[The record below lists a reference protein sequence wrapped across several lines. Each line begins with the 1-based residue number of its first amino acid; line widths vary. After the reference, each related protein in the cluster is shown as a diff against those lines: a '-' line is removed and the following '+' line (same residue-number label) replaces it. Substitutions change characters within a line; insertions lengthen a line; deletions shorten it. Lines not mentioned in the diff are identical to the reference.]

1 MKVFLVSTM
10 LLAVAMAAPG
20 LMDNQVESDNSIV
33 SKIFQSCSESGDLTT
48 CLAVKGISA
57 LNRAARSNNLEI
69 IPGVTFL
76 KNPSYSSRA
85 GKALSENEIV
95 ASLPADASG
104 KTGRLFDLAMDSVSN
119 FFSSHKLEVQFP
131 EETTTDIARAIEEGR
146 GKIKKIAAPI
156 ILAIGAKVIALIP
169 IFLGGLILLATK
181 ALVVA
186 KIAFILASILGFQ
199 KLSGAGGSGFNL
211 LSKFSGAGASAT
223 PQWNNAAPAWSNA
236 ASTQGWSSGS
246 ANSYPYARSYDA
258 QEMAY
263 SEQVPTST

>member
-1 MKVFLVSTM
+1 M

-33 SKIFQSCSESGDLTT
+33 TKIFQSCSESGDLAT
-48 CLAVKGISA
+48 CLAVKGI
-57 LNRAARSNNLEI
+57 
-69 IPGVTFL
+69 T
-76 KNPSYSSRA
+76 
-85 GKALSENEIV
+85 
-95 ASLPADASG
+95 DASG
-104 KTGRLFDLAMDSVSN
+104 KTGRLFDLAMDSISN
-119 FFSSHKLEVQFP
+119 FFSSHNLEVKFP

-186 KIAFILASILGFQ
+186 KIAFILASVLGFQ
-199 KLSGAGGSGFNL
+199 KLSGVGGSGFNL
-211 LSKFSGAGASAT
+211 LSKFSGAGNSAA
-223 PQWNNAAPAWSNA
+223 PQWANSAPAWSNGA
-236 ASTQGWSSGS
+236 ATQGWSSGS

-258 QEMAY
+258 QDMAY
-263 SEQVPTST
+263 SEQIPSSS

>member
-1 MKVFLVSTM
+1 
-10 LLAVAMAAPG
+10 
-20 LMDNQVESDNSIV
+20 
-33 SKIFQSCSESGDLTT
+33 
-48 CLAVKGISA
+48 
-57 LNRAARSNNLEI
+57 
-69 IPGVTFL
+69 
-76 KNPSYSSRA
+76 
-85 GKALSENEIV
+85 
-95 ASLPADASG
+95 
-104 KTGRLFDLAMDSVSN
+104 MDSVSN
-119 FFSSHKLEVQFP
+119 FFSSHNLEVKFP
-131 EETTTDIARAIEEGR
+131 EETTTEIARAIEEGKKNQSNSKNGETFQRIVQFIGR

-223 PQWNNAAPAWSNA
+223 PQWGNAAPAWTNA

-258 QEMAY
+258 QDMAY
-263 SEQVPTST
+263 SEQVPTSS

>member
-1 MKVFLVSTM
+1 
-10 LLAVAMAAPG
+10 
-20 LMDNQVESDNSIV
+20 
-33 SKIFQSCSESGDLTT
+33 
-48 CLAVKGISA
+48 
-57 LNRAARSNNLEI
+57 
-69 IPGVTFL
+69 
-76 KNPSYSSRA
+76 
-85 GKALSENEIV
+85 
-95 ASLPADASG
+95 
-104 KTGRLFDLAMDSVSN
+104 MDSLSN

-131 EETTTDIARAIEEGR
+131 EETTTDIARAIEEGNIKFNDSTWHSNAKRLKFDRLGR

-211 LSKFSGAGASAT
+211 LSKFSGASANSA
-223 PQWNNAAPAWSNA
+223 PQWGNAAPAWSNA
-236 ASTQGWSSGS
+236 AQTQGWSSGS

-258 QEMAY
+258 QDMAY
-263 SEQVPTST
+263 SEQIPTST